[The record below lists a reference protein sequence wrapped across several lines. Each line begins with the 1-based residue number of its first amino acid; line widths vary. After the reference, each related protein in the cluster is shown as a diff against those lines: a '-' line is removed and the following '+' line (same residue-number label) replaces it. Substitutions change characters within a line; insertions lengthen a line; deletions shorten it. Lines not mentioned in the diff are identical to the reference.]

1 MNNVFVKNLNSF
13 RTKNGIKVDD
23 LDTYYMSSEPK
34 KRFYVKANYMPEDI
48 KNSKGLI
55 QWTGICTDGVIRT
68 YIKVETN
75 KGSKWVQSKAA
86 KSPKTDKKQR
96 RRLQILEMLKELEA

>member
-1 MNNVFVKNLNSF
+1 MNTYIKELNEF
-13 RTKNGIKVDD
+13 RAKNGIKVDD

-34 KRFYVKANYMPEDI
+34 TMFYVKANYMPEDI

-55 QWTGICTDGVIRT
+55 QWTGRCTDGTIRT

-75 KGSKWVQSKAA
+75 KGSKWVQSKVA
-86 KSPKTDKKQR
+86 KSPKTDKKER

>member
-1 MNNVFVKNLNSF
+1 MNTFVESLNSF

-23 LDTYYMSSEPK
+23 LDTNYMPTEPK
-34 KRFYVKANYMPEDI
+34 KRFYAKANYMPDNI
-48 KNSKGLI
+48 KNSKGLV
-55 QWTGICTDGVIRT
+55 QWTGRCVDGVIRT

-86 KSPKTDKKQR
+86 KSPKTDKKEKC
-96 RRLQILEMLKELEA
+96 RLQILEMLKELEA